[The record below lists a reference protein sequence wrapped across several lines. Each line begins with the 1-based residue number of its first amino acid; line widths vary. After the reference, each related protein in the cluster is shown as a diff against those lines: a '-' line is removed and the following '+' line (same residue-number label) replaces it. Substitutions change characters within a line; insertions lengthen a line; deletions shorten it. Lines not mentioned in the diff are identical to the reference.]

1 MNARVLFRM
10 RGDSFFSNL
19 YREFETR
26 IEELNQKNRGRR
38 KIQYGDKKRAL
49 ERAMRMWIDSGEG

>member
-1 MNARVLFRM
+1 MEPLKGRNL
-10 RGDSFFSNL
+10 SIYPEPNL

-26 IEELNQKNRGRR
+26 IEEINQKNRGRR

-49 ERAMRMWIDSGEG
+49 ERAMRMWIDSGEGF